1 MGLLDSVVGML
12 GQGQQGGA
20 GGAGNAALISAVIGM
35 LANSGA
41 AGNNAG
47 GALGGLGGL
56 AGLVTQLQRSGLGDV
71 VASWI
76 STGQNLPVSPGQLHS
91 ALGDETVG
99 ALSQQTGLPQGDLLS
114 QLSELLPQMVDHAT
128 PNGQLPAAGDDN
140 GLGDLSGLLGAFL
153 KR

>member
-12 GQGQQGGA
+12 GQNQQGGA
-20 GGAGNAALISAVIGM
+20 GGGGNAALISAVIGM
-35 LANSGA
+35 LSNNGGGNS
-41 AGNNAG
+41 AG

-56 AGLVTQLQRSGLGDV
+56 AGLVGQLQRSGLGDV

-76 STGQNLPVSPGQLHS
+76 STGQNLPISPGQLHN

-99 ALSQQTGLPQGDLLS
+99 ALSQQTGLPHGDLLS

-128 PNGQLPAAGDDN
+128 PGGQLPTQGD
-140 GLGDLSGLLGAFL
+140 GLGELGGLLGAFL